1 MADGRSQP
9 ALALMKPTK
18 ALIKECTAPGILDFD
33 PAKYVNHAVH
43 REERNWSES
52 NCYADLWLE
61 LLHGMQLDPVAAL
74 PFTLALDFEGDQW
87 GFFKYPLEDLQ
98 SMYGIDVGELSV
110 WRPLVD
116 QVTEQIAFGRPVLFE
131 VDAFFL
137 PDTAGTTYRHGH
149 EKTTIAAV
157 AIDTETRKLGY
168 FHAASY
174 YVLSGDD
181 YQGAFMLS
189 RGADAPYL
197 PPYTE
202 IAKLD
207 RLERPDDKTLAR
219 RAVDLTRTYLK
230 RRPADNP
237 FTRYAARLPADLE
250 WLKGESLGVFHG
262 YAFNTLRQLG
272 ANFELAGT
280 FLRWL
285 EKRGHDGLE
294 PAAKELESIAT
305 TSKALQFKIARF
317 VNNKK
322 PVDLT
327 PMIATMGTAWD
338 TAMKHLDARFSQ

>member
-1 MADGRSQP
+1 
-9 ALALMKPTK
+9 MKGPVTR
-18 ALIKECTAPGILDFD
+18 ASIKECTAPGVVDLD
-33 PAKYVNHAVH
+33 PSKYQRHAVH
-43 REERNWSES
+43 REERAWSES

-61 LLHGMQLDPVAAL
+61 LLNGMQLEPVAAL

-98 SMYGIDVGELSV
+98 AVYGIEVGELSV

-116 QVTEQIAFGRPVLFE
+116 HVTEQISFGRPVLFE

-149 EKTTIAAV
+149 EKTSIAAV
-157 AIDTETRKLGY
+157 AIDTEARKLGY

-189 RGADAPYL
+189 RGEGAPYL

-202 IAKLD
+202 IAKLE
-207 RLERPDDKTLAR
+207 RLERPDDATLAQ
-219 RAVDLTRTYLK
+219 RAVALTRTYLQ
-230 RRPADNP
+230 RRPLTNP
-237 FTRYAARLPADLE
+237 FTRYAARLPHDLE
-250 WLKGESLGVFHG
+250 WLAGESLGVFHG

-272 ANFELAGT
+272 ANYELAAT

-285 EKRGHDGLE
+285 EKRGHEGLE
-294 PAAKELESIAT
+294 PAAKDFDAIAN

-327 PMIATMGTAWD
+327 PMVATMGASWES
-338 TAMKHLDARFSQ
+338 AMKLLDARFSG

>member
-1 MADGRSQP
+1 
-9 ALALMKPTK
+9 MKQLVTR
-18 ALIKECTAPGILDFD
+18 ARIEECKAPGVLDLD
-33 PAKYVNHAVH
+33 PTKYVNHAVH

-61 LLHGMQLDPVAAL
+61 LLNGMQLEPVAAL

-98 SMYGIDVGELSV
+98 AMYGIEVGELSV
-110 WRPLVD
+110 WRPLID
-116 QVTEQIAFGRPVLFE
+116 HVTEQLSFGRPVLFE

-137 PDTAGTTYRHGH
+137 PDTAGTTYQRGH
-149 EKTTIAAV
+149 EKTTVAAV
-157 AIDTETRKLGY
+157 AIDNETRKLGY
-168 FHAASY
+168 FHGASY

-181 YQGAFMLS
+181 FAGAFSLNVAP
-189 RGADAPYL
+189 GAVYL

-202 IAKLD
+202 IAKLE
-207 RLERPDDKTLAR
+207 RLERPDDATLAT
-219 RAVDLTRTYLK
+219 RAVALTRTYLA
-230 RRPADNP
+230 RRPKDNP
-237 FTRYAARLPADLE
+237 FTRYAARLPADLA
-250 WLKGESLGVFHG
+250 WLAGESLGVFHG

-272 ANFELAGT
+272 ANFELAAT

-322 PVDLT
+322 PVDLA
-327 PMIATMGTAWD
+327 PMLVTMGTAWE
-338 TAMKHLDARFSQ
+338 TAMKQLDARFSK

>member
-1 MADGRSQP
+1 
-9 ALALMKPTK
+9 MKATR
-18 ALIKECTAPGILDFD
+18 AFIKECTAPGILDLD
-33 PAKYVNHAVH
+33 PTKYQRHAVH
-43 REERNWSES
+43 REERAWSES

-61 LLHGMQLDPVAAL
+61 LLNGLQLEPVAAL

-98 SMYGIDVGELSV
+98 SVYGIEVGELSV
-110 WRPLVD
+110 WRPLIDHVAE
-116 QVTEQIAFGRPVLFE
+116 QVTFGRPVLFE

-137 PDTAGTTYRHGH
+137 PDTAGTTYRRGH
-149 EKTTIAAV
+149 EKTTVAAV
-157 AIDTETRKLGY
+157 GIDTEARQLGY
-168 FHAASY
+168 FHGASF

-181 YQGAFMLS
+181 FAGAFSLNLAP
-189 RGADAPYL
+189 GAVYL

-207 RLERPDDKTLAR
+207 RLERMDDAALAKR
-219 RAVDLTRTYLK
+219 TAALTRTYLS
-230 RRPADNP
+230 RRPRDNP
-237 FTRYAARLPADLE
+237 FTRYAARFPADLE

-280 FLRWL
+280 YLRWL
-285 EKRGHDGLE
+285 DQRGYEGLQE
-294 PAAKELESIAT
+294 PAAQLESIAN

-322 PVDLT
+322 PVDLV
-327 PMIATMGTAWD
+327 PMITTMGTAWE
-338 TAMKHLDARFSQ
+338 TAMKLLDARFSG